1 MQDQYSKENEELIR
15 MTDDFKLLC
24 RKWPAAGQIERVV
37 IFFHGIEVHSGAFG
51 FIGPELAKDGC
62 EVYGFDRRGM
72 GNSKEQSL
80 PRGDTQS
87 FERHLQDIDEIVEVV
102 RKKQPNK
109 KLFVFGHSIGS
120 AYALWYAA
128 HYPQKIDG
136 LILASPPLKTGF
148 KVPFGDTLKLALS
161 PAYHHHSMYNLI
173 DEWPQTFKESEEYR
187 LITEDN
193 LCTKEFG
200 LGFLFD
206 VQTKLANKMTHNAS
220 RIEKPVL
227 IIHGEQDIV
236 ALPESSKIILDKL
249 ASADKSLHMFEG
261 EGANHW
267 YYQSI
272 IPKMSSTYDLEKKR
286 TVSTYVNDW
295 LKKH

>member
-1 MQDQYSKENEELIR
+1 MQTQYSKENEEWIE
-15 MTDDFKLLC
+15 MTDGFKLYC
-24 RKWPAAGQIERVV
+24 RKWSASEQIDRSI

-51 FIGPELAKDGC
+51 FIGSELAKDGC

-72 GNSKEQSL
+72 GNSKEQNL

-87 FERHLQDIDEIVEVV
+87 FGCHLKDIDEVVEFV
-102 RKKQPNK
+102 RKKHPSK
-109 KLFVFGHSIGS
+109 KLFVFGHSIGC
-120 AYALWYAA
+120 AYALWYGT
-128 HYPQKIDG
+128 HFPQKIDG

-161 PAYHHHSMYNLI
+161 PAIHHHSMYNLI
-173 DEWPQTFKESEEYR
+173 DEWPKIFKESEEYQ
-187 LITEDN
+187 LITNDN

-206 VQTKLANKMTHNAS
+206 VQTKLANKMTQNAS
-220 RIEKPVL
+220 KIEKPVL
-227 IIHGEQDIV
+227 IIHGEQDII

-249 ASADKSLHMFEG
+249 ASVDKILHTFEG

-267 YYQSI
+267 IYQTI
-272 IPKMSSTYDLEKKR
+272 IPKMGSTYDLEKKKA
-286 TVSTYVNDW
+286 VSTTVKDW
-295 LKKH
+295 LNKH